1 MDLGIILKNSLI
13 IYPSMDKTPK
23 REVMK
28 MDRRNALMLL
38 SLVALAA
45 VIGSTVL
52 TVYAADN
59 GEGGSGFA
67 GWFNGRMRAGTCG
80 QLGGGR
86 RGGGPYGYI
95 EVSEEYKENV
105 INIAKSDPDAQN
117 LLNDGY
123 NITGV
128 RPIITTK
135 IDAEGNVVMKATNAI
150 VMLQKDTTSCASV
163 WVNLEEGKVTK
174 IVILTRTVIEK
185 P

>member
-1 MDLGIILKNSLI
+1 
-13 IYPSMDKTPK
+13 
-23 REVMK
+23 

-45 VIGSTVL
+45 VIGSTAL

-59 GEGGSGFA
+59 GEERGNGFA
-67 GWFNGRMRAGTCG
+67 GWFNGRMPWGACG
-80 QLGGGR
+80 QLGGWGH
-86 RGGGPYGYI
+86 GGGRYGFI

-105 INIAKSDPDAQN
+105 INIAKSDKDMQN
-117 LLNDGY
+117 LLNGGY

-135 IDAEGNVVMKATNAI
+135 VDAKGNVVMKATSAI
-150 VMLQKDTTSCASV
+150 VMLQKDTTGNASV
-163 WVNLEEGKVTK
+163 WVNVEEGKVTR

>member
-1 MDLGIILKNSLI
+1 
-13 IYPSMDKTPK
+13 MDKTPK
-23 REVMK
+23 REMRK
-28 MDRRNALMLL
+28 MDRSKALILL
-38 SLVALAA
+38 SVVAVAA
-45 VIGSTVL
+45 ILGSMAL
-52 TVYAADN
+52 TVYASDN
-59 GEGGSGFA
+59 GEESNNGFA
-67 GWFNGRMRAGTCG
+67 GWFNGKLRSRTCG

-105 INIAKSDPDAQN
+105 INIAKSDPDVQN

-135 IDAEGNVVMKATNAI
+135 IDAEGNVVMKATKAI
-150 VMLQKDTTSCASV
+150 VMLQKDTISCASV
-163 WVNLEEGKVTK
+163 LVDLEAGKVME